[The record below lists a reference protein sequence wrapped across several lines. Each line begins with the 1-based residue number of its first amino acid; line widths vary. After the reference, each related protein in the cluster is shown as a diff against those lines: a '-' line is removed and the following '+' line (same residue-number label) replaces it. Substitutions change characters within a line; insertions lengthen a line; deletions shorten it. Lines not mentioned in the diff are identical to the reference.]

1 MSNNKEAQAA
11 RSEATREVIDA
22 HPEEFA
28 MAMEKAMSKRGL
40 VWNRRATPEERAQ
53 REQEERET
61 KALARIAEIA
71 RKNGVSPEAA
81 NRALRAIAEGMNPE
95 PFVNP
100 TMQTTGLD
108 ALMDSVEDGS
118 LSRLVSQAE
127 DAAAVL
133 DVDYRH

>member
-81 NRALRAIAEGMNPE
+81 NRALRAIAEGMA
-95 PFVNP
+95 P
-100 TMQTTGLD
+100 TD
-108 ALMDSVEDGS
+108 E
-118 LSRLVSQAE
+118 AE
-127 DAAAVL
+127 DAAAGL